1 MTLLIKNGTVVDP
14 GKMTVKKND
23 VLIED
28 RVITK
33 IGKNIEQE
41 ADQIIDATDCYV
53 MPGFVDL
60 HVHLR
65 DPGFEYKETVDT
77 GAKSAARGGFTTILA
92 MPNTKPVA
100 DNEEIIKYIENKA
113 RDLAPIK
120 VRQIGAI
127 TKGQKGRELA
137 DIEGMVKAGSPA
149 ISEDG
154 KSVKDSSIYVV
165 GLREAARCNIPV
177 FAHCEDKELAAG
189 GVMNSGETAR
199 KLNLP
204 GIPNAAEDVI
214 IARDIVLAK
223 EAGAR
228 LHICHVATAMGID
241 LIDWAKRKGWQV
253 SGEVCP
259 HHFTLCD
266 EDITEDNAAF
276 KMNPPLRSRHD
287 LEAVRKGIADD
298 VIDVIAT
305 DHAPHSQEEKG
316 GSMMGSA
323 FGIVGLETAA
333 ALTYTELV
341 KKDVITIEKMAA
353 KMSLNPAKIIGLN
366 RGKVQK
372 GEIADLVVFNPN
384 VEWTIDP
391 KNFASKGK
399 STPFGGRKVYGRV
412 INTIFSGKIVYEY
425 APQII

>member
-1 MTLLIKNGTVVDP
+1 
-14 GKMTVKKND
+14 
-23 VLIED
+23 
-28 RVITK
+28 
-33 IGKNIEQE
+33 
-41 ADQIIDATDCYV
+41 
-53 MPGFVDL
+53 
-60 HVHLR
+60 
-65 DPGFEYKETVDT
+65 
-77 GAKSAARGGFTTILA
+77 
-92 MPNTKPVA
+92 
-100 DNEEIIKYIENKA
+100 
-113 RDLAPIK
+113 
-120 VRQIGAI
+120 
-127 TKGQKGRELA
+127 
-137 DIEGMVKAGSPA
+137 
-149 ISEDG
+149 
-154 KSVKDSSIYVV
+154 
-165 GLREAARCNIPV
+165 
-177 FAHCEDKELAAG
+177 
-189 GVMNSGETAR
+189 
-199 KLNLP
+199 
-204 GIPNAAEDVI
+204 
-214 IARDIVLAK
+214 
-223 EAGAR
+223 
-228 LHICHVATAMGID
+228 MGID

-412 INTIFSGKIVYEY
+412 INTIFSGKIVYC
-425 APQII
+425 ITS